1 MAFGRSEGNG
11 GLLDKIFKLNNFD
24 EDEDYEEDD
33 DYIFDEEDDDDD
45 YDEPIRAPRKKS
57 KPEPKTSRG
66 GFGGNTQSSQAGASG
81 AGQNK
86 RYTSVSRTATD
97 NLVSFN
103 NRDNKA
109 GKSAKKYSDSVSDNY
124 SENNRKEKM
133 QSTRTAA
140 GGSQDVFV
148 IKPQG
153 FDDAQTVA
161 DFLKSGKVIVIN
173 MEGLQLET
181 AQRIIDF
188 IGGACYGID
197 GQLNAVSAS
206 IFIAAPVNI
215 EVTGDLRVE
224 ILNSASVSPL
234 LGN

>member
-1 MAFGRSEGNG
+1 MAFGKSEGNG
-11 GLLDKIFKLNNFD
+11 GFLDKIFKLSNID
-24 EDEDYEEDD
+24 DDDDYDEDD

-45 YDEPIRAPRKKS
+45 YDEPVRAPRRKTRPESKS
-57 KPEPKTSRG
+57 EPKPARS
-66 GFGGNTQSSQAGASG
+66 GFGGTQNNQGSGFGGAS

-103 NRDNKA
+103 NRDNKSSKA
-109 GKSAKKYSDSVSDNY
+109 ASKNK
-124 SENNRKEKM
+124 EEKM
-133 QSTRTAA
+133 QSTRTSAI
-140 GGSQDVFV
+140 GSQDVFV

-161 DFLKSGKVIVIN
+161 DFLKNGKVIVIN

-206 IFIAAPVNI
+206 IFIAAPENI

-224 ILNSASVSPL
+224 ILNNSSVSPL